1 MLKIT
6 KIKNFLSKNVLSL
19 IVVYKILIAQL
30 NTYKAQLR
38 YIFIL
43 LLFPFDSIAL
53 LTYFP

>member
-6 KIKNFLSKNVLSL
+6 KTKNLLSDNGLSL
-19 IVVYKILIAQL
+19 MMVYKILIAQL

-43 LLFPFDSIAL
+43 LLFPPDFNRTFDE
-53 LTYFP
+53 